1 MVELFMMPRP
11 PSSTTSGHFSKVY
24 RETDNLSES
33 ARKAGIDRKT
43 ARKCIHGGPPQG
55 RRGPRTWRTRED
67 PFEGVWKEIEGL
79 LKQCPNIKAVRL
91 LAELQRRH
99 PERFEDGCL
108 LRTLQRRLKQWRQQH
123 GETPELYFPQEHR
136 PGERLQLD

>member
-1 MVELFMMPRP
+1 MISAVQYRKLM
-11 PSSTTSGHFSKVY
+11 KVY

-33 ARKAGIDRKT
+33 ACKAGIDRKT

-67 PFEGVWKEIEGL
+67 PFAGVWKEIEGL

-99 PERFEDGCL
+99 PERFEDGL

-123 GETPELYFPQEHR
+123 GETPELYPIVSYSHLTDNSR
-136 PGERLQLD
+136 ALR